1 MSHLQENATVSVYVG
16 PGVLRLPLLQQHI
29 GYNLVKL
36 GDQFKHGVIGQMLQG
51 KLALTSVARV
61 GLSQN
66 SMAVARHHL
75 QSGRPEKDHLRI
87 CFLWI
92 TAKCY

>member
-1 MSHLQENATVSVYVG
+1 MSVYVG